1 MKQLYGRMRIWA
13 ASDPDYW
20 IIGEDLFK
28 GQANGLPFSSKSDYC
43 IPKLDTSN
51 WNFEE
56 GLQNGPQM
64 YSPVKVQGNDIKIRC
79 IDCCTIV
86 EVYYENSPVRMTTFT
101 GEDIGRW
108 YGYGK
113 YTKESTVNGRW
124 FYHSEWEWG
133 RMGIWA
139 ASDPDYW
146 IIGKDSVRGQS
157 IGLAFSSKSDLCIPR
172 DTSNWNFEA
181 GLQNDAQIFKIQGND
196 IKIRCID

>member
-1 MKQLYGRMRIWA
+1 MFHINTLYERNLKRWCGICYLYMCLINKNFVLA
-13 ASDPDYW
+13 
-20 IIGEDLFK
+20 I
-28 GQANGLPFSSKSDYC
+28 
-43 IPKLDTSN
+43 SN
-51 WNFEE
+51 SCTFIN
-56 GLQNGPQM
+56 LQ
-64 YSPVKVQGNDIKIRC
+64 
-79 IDCCTIV
+79 
-86 EVYYENSPVRMTTFT
+86 
-101 GEDIGRW
+101 EDIGRW